1 MSGWD
6 EKMEELRGRFIDR
19 TKAHGRSLEY
29 ELPGRDQLEAIAHR
43 INGSAGMFGF
53 TQLGTA
59 AEALEEALRNQ
70 CDDEV
75 VSQHVD
81 RLRQEIDRLQA
92 R

>member
-53 TQLGTA
+53 TDLGMA
-59 AEALEEALRNQ
+59 AEELEEALRDE

-75 VSQHVD
+75 LSRHIH
-81 RLRQEIDRLQA
+81 RLRQEIDRLHA